1 MDQQPLPRTS
11 CPTTKDVAFAIRTN
25 IAYDGS
31 VDDDCPVQGRSIS
44 FKTQEFLHV
53 KEKYDNNWWI
63 GRLVKEGSD
72 LGYIPSPTKL
82 EIMRNMINQLPSSTK
97 KSISSNSD
105 GSPTVGSSYTPALII
120 PTVKDKRNIF
130 SKKQYISF
138 SPYDVV
144 PSMRPIVIVGPSL
157 KGYEVTDMMQKAL
170 FDFLKH
176 NFEGRII
183 ITRVIA
189 DVSLAKK
196 SIYDNTSNNNK
207 PGSRSNA
214 IAAYVQQEIER
225 IFELAQTLQLLVL
238 DCDTINHPSQLAKTT
253 LAPII
258 IYIKVQP
265 QILQRLIK
273 SRGKS
278 QYRHL
283 NVQMVASE
291 KLAQCPTKMFD
302 LILDENILDEACDHM
317 AEFLESYWRE
327 THPSV
332 ALDYNEQQLFMRPIK
347 RSPNI
352 DISMLMSEMN
362 NCSLSEYKPMDHES
376 SYAHSKYNNY
386 ERYDRERTE
395 NMSLTATI
403 YKPHD
408 QNLLQQHCH
417 DVDQHDHLGQP
428 LHLNHSQ
435 LQYHLEDQHSND
447 RDSQIY
453 QSRALNL
460 RDHENQL
467 YSFENHQRQ
476 DQCYPHQLHQQNNDQ
491 QRQKQRS
498 EKRSE
503 RHVSFDCPPD
513 HDKE

>member
-1 MDQQPLPRTS
+1 MAQQPLQRT
-11 CPTTKDVAFAIRTN
+11 CPTTKEVAFSIRTN
-25 IAYDGS
+25 VAYNGS
-31 VDDDCPVQGRSIS
+31 MDDDCPIQGRAIS
-44 FKTQEFLHV
+44 FKTQEFLHI

-82 EIMRNMINQLPSSTK
+82 EIMRSMINQLPSSTK
-97 KSISSNSD
+97 NSISSNSD
-105 GSPTVGSSYTPALII
+105 GSPTVGSSHTPALII

-130 SKKQYISF
+130 SKKQYTSL

-144 PSMRPIVIVGPSL
+144 PSMRPIVMVGPSL
-157 KGYEVTDMMQKAL
+157 KGYEVTDIMQKSL
-170 FDFLKH
+170 FNFLKYR
-176 NFEGRII
+176 FEGRII

-196 SIYDNTSNNNK
+196 SFFNTSSKKNK
-207 PGSRSNA
+207 PGSRSNT
-214 IAAYVQQEIER
+214 IAYVQQEVER
-225 IFELAQTLQLLVL
+225 IFELAQTLQLVVL
-238 DCDTINHPSQLAKTT
+238 DCDTINHPSQLAKTS

-291 KLAQCPTKMFD
+291 KLAQCPTEMFD
-302 LILDENILDEACDHM
+302 VILDENRLEEACDHM
-317 AEFLESYWRE
+317 AGFLESYWRA

-332 ALDYNEQQLFMRPIK
+332 TLDYNQQQLFMRPIK

-352 DISMLMSEMN
+352 DISMLMSKMN
-362 NCSLSEYKPMDHES
+362 NCSLSEYKPMAHRS
-376 SYAHSKYNNY
+376 SYAHSKHNNY
-386 ERYDRERTE
+386 EHYDQERTE
-395 NMSLTATI
+395 NMSPTATM
-403 YKPHD
+403 YKPHN
-408 QNLLQQHCH
+408 QKLLQQRYR
-417 DVDQHDHLGQP
+417 DVDQHDHLRQP

-435 LQYHLEDQHSND
+435 LQYHLENRHSND
-447 RDSQIY
+447 RDSRLY
-453 QSRALNL
+453 QNRVVQL
-460 RDHENQL
+460 RYHENQQ
-467 YSFENHQRQ
+467 YSFEYHQRQ
-476 DQCYPHQLHQQNNDQ
+476 DQRYPHQLQQQNNDQ

-498 EKRSE
+498 AKRRE
-503 RHVSFDCPPD
+503 RHVTFDCPLH